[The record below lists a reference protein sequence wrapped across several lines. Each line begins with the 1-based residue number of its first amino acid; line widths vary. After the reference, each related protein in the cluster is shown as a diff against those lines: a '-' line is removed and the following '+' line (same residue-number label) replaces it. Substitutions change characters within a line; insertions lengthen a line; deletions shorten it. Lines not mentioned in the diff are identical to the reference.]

1 MINQF
6 CYLAVWVAV
15 SLNPQIAQPLTP
27 KYVVAQCTVTCI
39 PGLLTN
45 SMLCVNMLVL

>member
-27 KYVVAQCTVTCI
+27 KYVVAQCTAACI
-39 PGLLTN
+39 IILLTN
-45 SMLCVNMLVL
+45 LILCDNMLVH